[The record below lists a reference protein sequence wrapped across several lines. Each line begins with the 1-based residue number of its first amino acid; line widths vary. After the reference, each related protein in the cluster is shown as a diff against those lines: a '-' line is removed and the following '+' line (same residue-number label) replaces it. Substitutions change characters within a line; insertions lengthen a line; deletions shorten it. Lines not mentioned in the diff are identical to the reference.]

1 MKMAYIRIKLCI
13 IEKISKKS
21 RKKIK
26 KSRKRGCHFSTNG
39 CIIRLEADGML
50 LAYTKMGLYPIR
62 LYNLPK
68 RIVDKNDQKVCW
80 TPLRQTFAVKEEG
93 AMGAYEIISRLE
105 TLRREIRTRNNVL
118 IVSFLGI
125 FLAGMFGGPILGFF
139 APFLFILL
147 FVVVF
152 VFGILG
158 NNKSKEFKQL
168 YKQYFVAAMLGEFFE
183 NPQYIW
189 DKGFTSDAVRS
200 FGISQLGNRF
210 YSEDYI
216 SGIYKGVPFE
226 QSDVKIQYHTSG
238 KNSHTTT
245 YFSGRMFV
253 FHFTGRNVL
262 PVQIFSEGFSYR
274 AKPIERF
281 KMHKVNMESVNFNK
295 SFDVK
300 AANEHDAFYVLTPQ
314 MMEKLFNL
322 QSRFGNVALNFAGDT
337 LFLGYNCGMGAFDAD
352 MRKPI
357 DYPTEKAKMQRDMQV
372 IMDII
377 DIMELANQNV
387 Q

>member
-1 MKMAYIRIKLCI
+1 
-13 IEKISKKS
+13 
-21 RKKIK
+21 
-26 KSRKRGCHFSTNG
+26 
-39 CIIRLEADGML
+39 
-50 LAYTKMGLYPIR
+50 MG
-62 LYNLPK
+62 
-68 RIVDKNDQKVCW
+68 
-80 TPLRQTFAVKEEG
+80 T
-93 AMGAYEIISRLE
+93 YEIISRLE
-105 TLRREIRTRNNVL
+105 TLRKKIRTQYNVL
-118 IVSFLGI
+118 IVSY
-125 FLAGMFGGPILGFF
+125 LAMFPICIFGGIWGDFFGVF
-139 APFLFILL
+139 APVLAFFLFAFLIVMFSL
-147 FVVVF
+147 FVI
-152 VFGILG
+152 FGNG
-158 NNKSKEFKQL
+158 KSKEFKEL

-189 DKGFTSDAVRS
+189 NKGFTSDAVRS
-200 FGISQLGNRF
+200 FGLSQMGNRF

-216 SGIYKGVPFE
+216 SGTYKGVLFE

-238 KNSHTTT
+238 KHSHTTT

-253 FHFTGRNVL
+253 FHFTGHNVL
-262 PVQIFSEGFSYR
+262 PVQIFSERFSYR
-274 AKPIERF
+274 AKPIERY
-281 KMHKVNMESVNFNK
+281 KMHKVNMESVDFNK

-322 QSRFGNVALNFAGDT
+322 QSRFGNVALNFDGER

-377 DIMELANQNV
+377 DIMELANQNA

>member
-1 MKMAYIRIKLCI
+1 
-13 IEKISKKS
+13 
-21 RKKIK
+21 
-26 KSRKRGCHFSTNG
+26 
-39 CIIRLEADGML
+39 
-50 LAYTKMGLYPIR
+50 MGT
-62 LYNLPK
+62 
-68 RIVDKNDQKVCW
+68 D
-80 TPLRQTFAVKEEG
+80 
-93 AMGAYEIISRLE
+93 EIIARLE
-105 TLRREIRTRNNVL
+105 TLRKQIRKRNSMFLVSYLAMFPICIFGGLLGEGGFAAILAFFLFAFL
-118 IVSFLGI
+118 IVMFFLH
-125 FLAGMFGGPILGFF
+125 
-139 APFLFILL
+139 LL
-147 FVVVF
+147 SSKN
-152 VFGILG
+152 GR
-158 NNKSKEFKQL
+158 NKSKEFKEL

-189 DKGFTSDAVRS
+189 NKGFTSDAVRS
-200 FGISQLGNRF
+200 FGLSQLGNRF
-210 YSEDYI
+210 HSEDYI
-216 SGIYKGVPFE
+216 SGIYKGILFE
-226 QSDVKIQYHTSG
+226 QSDVKIQNHTSG

-274 AKPIERF
+274 AKPIERY
-281 KMHKVNMESVNFNK
+281 KMHKINMESVDFNR

-300 AANEHDAFYVLTPQ
+300 AANDYDAFYVLTPQ

-322 QSRFGNVALNFAGDT
+322 QSRFGNVALNFDGER

-357 DYPTEKAKMQRDMQV
+357 DYATEKAKMQRDMQV

-377 DIMELANQNV
+377 DIMELANQNT

>member
-1 MKMAYIRIKLCI
+1 
-13 IEKISKKS
+13 
-21 RKKIK
+21 
-26 KSRKRGCHFSTNG
+26 
-39 CIIRLEADGML
+39 
-50 LAYTKMGLYPIR
+50 MGI
-62 LYNLPK
+62 
-68 RIVDKNDQKVCW
+68 
-80 TPLRQTFAVKEEG
+80 
-93 AMGAYEIISRLE
+93 YEVISRLE
-105 TLRREIRTRNNVL
+105 TLRREIRTRNNVFM
-118 IVSFLGI
+118 VVFLVV
-125 FLAGMFGGPILGFF
+125 FILGFF
-139 APFLFILL
+139 GGPVLGTLFPIVFIML
-147 FVVVF
+147 FVGCIPF
-152 VFGILG
+152 AILG
-158 NNKSKEFKQL
+158 NKKSQEFKEL
-168 YKQYFVAAMLGEFFE
+168 YKQQFVVTMLGEFFE

-216 SGIYKGVPFE
+216 SGTYKGIPFE

-281 KMHKVNMESVNFNK
+281 KMNKVNMESVDFNK
-295 SFDVK
+295 NFDVK

-314 MMEKLFNL
+314 MMEKLFDL
-322 QSRFGNVALNFAGDT
+322 LSRFGNVALNFTGNK

-352 MRKPI
+352 MKRPI
-357 DYPTEKAKMQRDMQV
+357 DYPTEKARMKKDMQV

-377 DIMELANQNV
+377 DIMELADQNA

>member
-1 MKMAYIRIKLCI
+1 
-13 IEKISKKS
+13 
-21 RKKIK
+21 
-26 KSRKRGCHFSTNG
+26 
-39 CIIRLEADGML
+39 
-50 LAYTKMGLYPIR
+50 MGI
-62 LYNLPK
+62 
-68 RIVDKNDQKVCW
+68 
-80 TPLRQTFAVKEEG
+80 
-93 AMGAYEIISRLE
+93 YEVISRLE
-105 TLRREIRTRNNVL
+105 TLRREIRTRNNVFM
-118 IVSFLGI
+118 VVFLVV
-125 FLAGMFGGPILGFF
+125 FILGFF
-139 APFLFILL
+139 GGPVLGTLFPIVFIML
-147 FVVVF
+147 FVGCIPF
-152 VFGILG
+152 AILG
-158 NNKSKEFKQL
+158 NKKSQEFKEL
-168 YKQYFVAAMLGEFFE
+168 YKQQFVATMLGEFFE

-216 SGIYKGVPFE
+216 SGTYKGIPFE

-281 KMHKVNMESVNFNK
+281 KMNKVNMESVDFNK

-314 MMEKLFNL
+314 MMEKLFDL
-322 QSRFGNVALNFAGDT
+322 LSRFGNVALNFDGDR

-352 MRKPI
+352 MKRPI
-357 DYPTEKAKMQRDMQV
+357 DYPTEKARMKKDMQV

>member
-1 MKMAYIRIKLCI
+1 MF
-13 IEKISKKS
+13 ISF
-21 RKKIK
+21 IK
-26 KSRKRGCHFSTNG
+26 K
-39 CIIRLEADGML
+39 
-50 LAYTKMGLYPIR
+50 GLCPIR

-80 TPLRQTFAVKEEG
+80 TPLRQTFAVNKEG
-93 AMGAYEIISRLE
+93 VMGAYELISRLE
-105 TLRREIRTRNNVL
+105 TLRKEIRTRDNVL
-118 IVSFLGI
+118 MVSFLGI
-125 FLAGMFGGPILGFF
+125 FLAGMFGGPVLRML

-147 FVVVF
+147 FVGAF
-152 VFGILG
+152 VYGMLRHNI
-158 NNKSKEFKQL
+158 SKEFKEL
-168 YKQYFVAAMLGEFFE
+168 YKQQFVATMLGEFFE

-200 FGISQLGNRF
+200 FGLSQMGNRF
-210 YSEDYI
+210 CSEDYI
-216 SGIYKGVPFE
+216 SGTYKGVPFE

-262 PVQIFSEGFSYR
+262 PVQIFSERFSYR

-295 SFDVK
+295 NFDVK
-300 AANEHDAFYVLTPQ
+300 AVNEHDAFYVLTPQ

-322 QSRFGNVALNFAGDT
+322 LSRFGNVALNFTGDT

-357 DYPTEKAKMQRDMQV
+357 DYPTEKEKMKRDMQV

-377 DIMELANQNV
+377 DIMELANQNAK
-387 Q
+387 

>member
-1 MKMAYIRIKLCI
+1 
-13 IEKISKKS
+13 
-21 RKKIK
+21 
-26 KSRKRGCHFSTNG
+26 
-39 CIIRLEADGML
+39 
-50 LAYTKMGLYPIR
+50 MG
-62 LYNLPK
+62 
-68 RIVDKNDQKVCW
+68 
-80 TPLRQTFAVKEEG
+80 T
-93 AMGAYEIISRLE
+93 YEIISRLE
-105 TLRREIRTRNNVL
+105 ILRRKIRTRDSVL
-118 IVSFLGI
+118 MVSFLGI
-125 FLAGMFGGPILGFF
+125 FLTGMFGGPILRAF
-139 APFLFILL
+139 APILFILL
-147 FVVVF
+147 FVVAF

-158 NNKSKEFKQL
+158 NNPSKEFKEL
-168 YKQYFVAAMLGEFFE
+168 YKQHFVAAMLGEFFE

-189 DKGFTSDAVRS
+189 NKGFTSDSVRS

-216 SGIYKGVPFE
+216 SGTYKGIPFE

-238 KNSHTTT
+238 KNGHTTT

-314 MMEKLFNL
+314 MMEKLFSL

-357 DYPTEKAKMQRDMQV
+357 DYPTEKARMKRDMQV

-377 DIMELANQNV
+377 DIMELANQNA

>member
-1 MKMAYIRIKLCI
+1 
-13 IEKISKKS
+13 
-21 RKKIK
+21 
-26 KSRKRGCHFSTNG
+26 
-39 CIIRLEADGML
+39 
-50 LAYTKMGLYPIR
+50 MGLYPIR

-80 TPLRQTFAVKEEG
+80 TPLRQTFAVNKEG
-93 AMGAYEIISRLE
+93 IMGAYELISRLE
-105 TLRREIRTRNNVL
+105 TLRREIRTQYYIL
-118 IVSFLGI
+118 IGSFLGV
-125 FLAGMFGGPILGFF
+125 FLAAMFGGVILGML

-147 FVVVF
+147 FVAVI
-152 VFGILG
+152 VFGLRA

-168 YKQYFVAAMLGEFFE
+168 YKEHFVAAMLGEFFE
-183 NPQYIW
+183 NPKYIW
-189 DKGFTSDAVRS
+189 DVGFTSEAVRS
-200 FGISQLGNRF
+200 FGLSQLGNRF

-216 SGIYKGVPFE
+216 AGTYKGIPFE

-262 PVQIFSEGFSYR
+262 PVQIFSERFSYR

-281 KMHKVNMESVNFNK
+281 KMRKVNMESVNFNK
-295 SFDVK
+295 NFDVK
-300 AANEHDAFYVLTPQ
+300 AVNEHDAFYVLTPQ

-322 QSRFGNVALNFAGDT
+322 QSRFGNVALNFTGDT

-357 DYPTEKAKMQRDMQV
+357 DYPTEKARMQRDMQV
-372 IMDII
+372 IRDII
-377 DIMELANQNV
+377 DIMELANQNA
-387 Q
+387 

>member
-1 MKMAYIRIKLCI
+1 
-13 IEKISKKS
+13 
-21 RKKIK
+21 
-26 KSRKRGCHFSTNG
+26 
-39 CIIRLEADGML
+39 
-50 LAYTKMGLYPIR
+50 MG
-62 LYNLPK
+62 
-68 RIVDKNDQKVCW
+68 V
-80 TPLRQTFAVKEEG
+80 
-93 AMGAYEIISRLE
+93 YEVISRLE
-105 TLRREIRTRNNVL
+105 TLRREIRSQSITFIIIFVAAVL
-118 IVSFLGI
+118 VST
-125 FLAGMFGGPILGFF
+125 FGGPIMGMF
-139 APFLFILL
+139 AAVFIIAVITVGVVPFAISAT
-147 FVVVF
+147 
-152 VFGILG
+152 
-158 NNKSKEFKQL
+158 KKTREFKEL
-168 YKQYFVAAMLGEFFE
+168 YKQQFVAAMLGEFFE

-281 KMHKVNMESVNFNK
+281 RMNKVKMESVDFNK
-295 SFDVK
+295 CFDVK
-300 AANEHDAFYVLTPQ
+300 AVNEHDAFYVLTPP
-314 MMEKLFNL
+314 MMEKLFDL
-322 QSRFGNVALNFAGDT
+322 QSRFGNVALHFNGDR

-352 MRKPI
+352 MRRPI
-357 DYPTEKAKMQRDMQV
+357 DYPTERARMQRDMQV
-372 IMDII
+372 IIDII
-377 DIMELANQNV
+377 EIMELANQNV
-387 Q
+387 QYEQ